1 MAKDIKNVFISHYGQ
16 DEEHIVKLKDLLDSK
31 GYQLRNSSIDST
43 KPNDAKNE
51 EYIKYQLL
59 KPGIE
64 WAGTTIVLIGPETH
78 TRWWVDWE
86 IEQSNDAGNRI
97 VGVYIQGATDSD
109 IPEALN
115 KYGEPPVG
123 WQSDKIIDA
132 IEGRLKQG
140 ENPDGT
146 PWISPYLPNRSEC

>member
-1 MAKDIKNVFISHYGQ
+1 MAKDIKNVFISHYGI
-16 DEEHIVKLKDLLDSK
+16 DEEHISKLKELLAK
-31 GYQLRNSSIDST
+31 KNYVLRNSSIDST

-51 EYIKYQLL
+51 DYIKYELL

-78 TRWWVDWE
+78 TRWWVNWE
-86 IEQSNDAGNRI
+86 IEQSHEQGNRI
-97 VGVYIQGATDSD
+97 IGVYIPGATDAKL
-109 IPEALN
+109 PEAFE

-123 WQSDKIIDA
+123 WLSDKIIDA
-132 IEGRLKQG
+132 IEGKLDHG

-146 PWISPYLPNRSEC
+146 PWKSPYAADRSNC

>member
-1 MAKDIKNVFISHYGQ
+1 MAKEIKNVFISHYGQ
-16 DEEHIVKLKDLLDSK
+16 DEEHIGNLKTLLGGKD
-31 GYQLRNSSIDST
+31 YVLRNSSIDSS
-43 KPNDAKNE
+43 KPNDASNE

-78 TRWWVDWE
+78 TRWWVNWE
-86 IEQSNDAGNRI
+86 IEQSHLAGNRI
-97 VGVYIQGATDSD
+97 IGVYIQGATEAKL
-109 IPEALN
+109 PEAFL

-123 WQSDKIIDA
+123 WSSSSIIDA
-132 IEGRLKQG
+132 IEGNLDHG

-146 PWISPYLPNRSEC
+146 PWVSPYSADRSNC